1 MKKNQYILLL
11 FLCLSMLS
19 RKHIHAQD
27 ATPFADQ
34 NVDDLGDVSDQF
46 QEAFFEALKQKGIEN
61 YELAITS
68 LDKCI
73 EMEPARAILYFERG
87 KNYEALK
94 KYDLAED
101 DYLKTLSLK
110 PNVEPVL
117 EALYEVYYK
126 NRDYEKA
133 ENIVKQLIPFDIQY
147 KEDLARIYVATKR
160 YDQSLKLLD
169 ELDTAKGSDVYREE
183 LRDRIY
189 TLSGNKKGRT
199 DAIEKKIAGNPTA
212 EADYL
217 KLIYLYSEQ
226 GETKKAYDTA
236 LKLKEINPNAEGVNL
251 ALYKFY
257 LEDGKTDDAIEA
269 MKNTLKSKK
278 ITPKAKHR
286 VLNDFLLFVNKNPQY
301 EAQLEEAILLFDN
314 QVADSKINQE
324 LASYYI
330 KKGMKDKALP
340 YLKKALAND
349 PENIEII
356 KSTLLLQ
363 LDTEAFTDAE
373 KIASDALE
381 LYPSQ
386 PLLYLTYGVALNK
399 QSKFKEAIEQLETGV
414 DYIID
419 NIKMESDFYLQLGE
433 AYKGSGN
440 TSKSQQY
447 IDKANALKAQMDK

>member
-19 RKHIHAQD
+19 RKHIYAQD
-27 ATPFADQ
+27 PTPFADQ
-34 NVDDLGDVSDQF
+34 NVDDLGDVSDKF

-68 LDKCI
+68 LNECI
-73 EMEPARAILYFERG
+73 QMEPSRPILYFERG

-101 DYLKTLSLK
+101 DFLKTLSLK
-110 PNVEPVL
+110 PNQEPVL

-160 YDQSLKLLD
+160 YDASLQLLD
-169 ELDTAKGSDVYREE
+169 ELDDAKGSDAYREE

-226 GETKKAYDTA
+226 GETQKAYDTA

-257 LEDGKTDDAIEA
+257 LEDGKTENAIEA

-286 VLNDFLLFVNKNPQY
+286 VLNDFLLFVNKNPQH
-301 EAQLEEAILLFDN
+301 EPQLEDAISIFDS
-314 QVADSKINQE
+314 QVADSKIHQE

-349 PENIEII
+349 PENVEII
-356 KSTLLLQ
+356 TSTLLLQ
-363 LDTEAFTDAE
+363 LDTGAYVDAE
-373 KIASDALE
+373 KVASEALE

-399 QSKFKEAIEQLETGV
+399 QSKFKDAIEQLETGV

-419 NIKMESDFYLQLGE
+419 DVKMESDFYRQLGE
-433 AYKGSGN
+433 AYTGSGN
-440 TSKSQQY
+440 ASRGQQY